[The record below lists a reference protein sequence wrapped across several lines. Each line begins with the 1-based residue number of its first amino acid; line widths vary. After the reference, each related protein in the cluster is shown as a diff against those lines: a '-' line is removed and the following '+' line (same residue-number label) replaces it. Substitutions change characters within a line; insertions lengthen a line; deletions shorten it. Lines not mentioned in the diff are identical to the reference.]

1 MSCSF
6 YRRRN
11 EQTKLSERAGKDHR
25 GKSEGRQG
33 STAVPSQLLRS
44 LQQLCAGIFKPI
56 FSDHGFFLQSQ
67 HFPKRGV

>member
-25 GKSEGRQG
+25 VKSEGRQG

-67 HFPKRGV
+67 HFPKRRI